1 MERKLAAILAGDV
14 VDYSRQMAE
23 DETATYSNLRSAFDQ
38 IITPAITQHSGRI
51 FKTAGD
57 GFLATFASANEALS
71 AALSIQ
77 KQFADHP
84 MRLRIGLNLGDV
96 IEDSGDVFG
105 DGVNVAAR
113 LESASEPGGIYVS
126 GLLRRSADKVQDVEF
141 RPLGRRKLKN
151 MRERLEVYAAVQAG
165 ARKSWRGSRRLHAIA
180 ATCLAGF
187 LLAGAAV
194 WSVQQDWALR
204 FLDGLSSQQADVA
217 ANEDDRPVVAVL
229 PFANLSNDAGQDYFA
244 DGLTEDIIAELA
256 TNRDLL
262 VIARNSTFAFKGQNR
277 DIRKVAA
284 ELGARYVVEGSA
296 RRQDNDLLVAA
307 QLIDAQSGSHLW
319 SRRYDRDAG
328 NIFDVQRD
336 LTSHIVGSLLSYVRQ
351 SEVEAAAERPTT
363 NARAYDLV
371 LQARKLQAGEK
382 NRVTL
387 LQARALYQRALDLD
401 QRYAAARAGL
411 AINLISD
418 YLQEITGAQ
427 SPDDLEAGLKAAREA
442 VRLEPD
448 LALGYQA
455 LSYGLSASGDYEGG
469 LRAARRAV
477 DLSPSDPD
485 SLMALAKAQVRFGN
499 YQEAVESAERARL
512 LHPLAPAYYL
522 YIHGQSLY
530 AANRLF
536 EADEVLSECLATSP
550 QEANC
555 LRIHAA
561 TLARLGRLP
570 EARERISELAGAD
583 PKFSLAVEA
592 EYRRFGQ
599 SALMK
604 RYLDD
609 LTAAGVTGIVSQKP
623 SGEPS

>member
-23 DETATYSNLRSAFDQ
+23 NETATYTNLRSAFDE
-38 IITPAITQHSGRI
+38 IIAPVITQHSGRI

-57 GFLATFASANEALS
+57 GFLATFASANQALS

-77 KQFADHP
+77 KQFANHP

-96 IEDSGDVFG
+96 IEDNGDVFG

-113 LESASEPGGIYVS
+113 LESACEPGGIYVS
-126 GLLRRSADKVQDVEF
+126 GLLKKSADKIQDVEF
-141 RPLGRRKLKN
+141 RPLGRRRLKN
-151 MRERLEVYAAVQAG
+151 MRERLEVYSAVPAS
-165 ARKSWRGSRRLHAIA
+165 ARKGWLGSRRLHAVGA
-180 ATCLAGF
+180 MCLGAV
-187 LLAGAAV
+187 LLGGAAI
-194 WSVQQDWALR
+194 WSVQQDWAANFLEKLR
-204 FLDGLSSQQADVA
+204 WHQDAETANADA
-217 ANEDDRPVVAVL
+217 RPVVAVL
-229 PFANLSNDAGQDYFA
+229 PFANMSNDAGQEYFA
-244 DGLTEDIIAELA
+244 DGLTEDVIAELA
-256 TNRDLL
+256 TNRDLS

-277 DIRKVAA
+277 DIRTIAA
-284 ELGARYVVEGSA
+284 ELGARYILEGSA
-296 RRQDNDLLVAA
+296 RRQNNNLLVAA
-307 QLIDAQSGSHLW
+307 QLIDAQTGSHLW
-319 SRRYDRDAG
+319 SRRYDRDVG

-351 SEVEAAAERPTT
+351 SEVEAASSRPTT

-371 LQARKLQAGEK
+371 LQARKAQRGEK
-382 NRVTL
+382 TRETL
-387 LQARALYQRALDLD
+387 LQSRALYQRAIDMD
-401 QRYAAARAGL
+401 PRYAAAHAGL

-418 YLQEITGAQ
+418 FLQEVTGPANR
-427 SPDDLEAGLKAAREA
+427 DDLEAGLNAAREA

-448 LALGYQA
+448 LALGHQA

-469 LRAARRAV
+469 LRAAQRAV

-485 SLMALAKAQVRFGN
+485 SLMALAKAQVRFGS
-499 YQEAVESAERARL
+499 YQDAVVSAERARR

-530 AANRLF
+530 AADRLF
-536 EADEVLSECLATSP
+536 EADDVLSECVANSP
-550 QEANC
+550 QETNC

-561 TLARLGRLP
+561 TLARLGRLA
-570 EARERISELAGAD
+570 EARERISELNRTD
-583 PKFSLAVEA
+583 PKFSLAVEE

-599 SALMK
+599 SALMQ

-609 LTAAGVTGIVSQKP
+609 LTAAGAPGIVSQKQSGAP
-623 SGEPS
+623 S

>member
-96 IEDSGDVFG
+96 IEDNGDVFG

-113 LESASEPGGIYVS
+113 LESACEPGGIYVS

-165 ARKSWRGSRRLHAIA
+165 ARKGWRGSRRLHAIA

-204 FLDGLSSQQADVA
+204 FIEGISSQQADVA

-284 ELGARYVVEGSA
+284 ELGA
-296 RRQDNDLLVAA
+296 
-307 QLIDAQSGSHLW
+307 
-319 SRRYDRDAG
+319 
-328 NIFDVQRD
+328 
-336 LTSHIVGSLLSYVRQ
+336 
-351 SEVEAAAERPTT
+351 
-363 NARAYDLV
+363 
-371 LQARKLQAGEK
+371 
-382 NRVTL
+382 
-387 LQARALYQRALDLD
+387 
-401 QRYAAARAGL
+401 
-411 AINLISD
+411 
-418 YLQEITGAQ
+418 
-427 SPDDLEAGLKAAREA
+427 
-442 VRLEPD
+442 
-448 LALGYQA
+448 
-455 LSYGLSASGDYEGG
+455 
-469 LRAARRAV
+469 
-477 DLSPSDPD
+477 
-485 SLMALAKAQVRFGN
+485 
-499 YQEAVESAERARL
+499 
-512 LHPLAPAYYL
+512 
-522 YIHGQSLY
+522 
-530 AANRLF
+530 
-536 EADEVLSECLATSP
+536 
-550 QEANC
+550 
-555 LRIHAA
+555 
-561 TLARLGRLP
+561 
-570 EARERISELAGAD
+570 
-583 PKFSLAVEA
+583 
-592 EYRRFGQ
+592 
-599 SALMK
+599 
-604 RYLDD
+604 
-609 LTAAGVTGIVSQKP
+609 
-623 SGEPS
+623 